1 MLDRAR
7 TLDPERSERSM
18 RTSTWIFTVAAL
30 AVAAPGAAQESS
42 TAIRDAILGAAR
54 LPEDTREARIL
65 GVPESD
71 IRAIFGA
78 AREQRLP
85 AGVLHEVLVSGNESI
100 REHGPIDNFGAFVQ
114 SKLAQG
120 LRGRDLAAAI
130 RAEHAARGI
139 GRGNKLRAPDG
150 PGASGAA
157 GDKAKGGKPDQA
169 GKSGQGGKPDSPG
182 KSGDNAGKKG
192 GS

>member
-1 MLDRAR
+1 
-7 TLDPERSERSM
+7 M

-54 LPEDTREARIL
+54 LPEATREARVL

-85 AGVLHEVLVSGNESI
+85 AGVLHEVIVSGNESI

-139 GRGNKLRAPDG
+139 GRGNKLKATDG
-150 PGASGAA
+150 PGASGARGAPGSAA
-157 GDKAKGGKPDQA
+157 GDKARGGKPDEPGKPDQA
-169 GKSGQGGKPDSPG
+169 GKSGQGGKPDAPG
-182 KSGDNAGKKG
+182 KSGDNAGRKG